1 MATFFMHL
9 SGAISFFISYLQF
22 EKRYSQHTIIAYQ
35 NDLDQFFQFGQ
46 AQFELENIEDIL
58 PMHIRTW
65 LANLKDQGI
74 TSRSINRKLS
84 SLKSFF
90 KFQLRQ
96 KNVLSSPLGTLTGPK
111 SGKKLPSWIEASQ
124 IETLVNR
131 DIYPEDW
138 EGTTAHL
145 AITILYEAGLRRSE
159 LVSLQESQIDFH
171 SHTIRVLGKGHKER
185 ILPVR
190 PQLLEQIRKYVAE
203 KNSIFSGLAGG
214 TLLIR
219 EKDSPINA
227 QWVYRTVKRYAALIT
242 TQEKK
247 SPHVLRH
254 SFATHLTNAGAD
266 LNAVKELLG
275 HSSLA
280 ATQVYT
286 HNSIEKLKR
295 VHGKSHPKG

>member
-1 MATFFMHL
+1 MHL
-9 SGAISFFISYLQF
+9 SSAISSFVSYLQF
-22 EKRYSQHTIIAYQ
+22 EKRYTQHTIIAYQ
-35 NDLDQFFQFGQ
+35 NDLDQFFKYGGKQF
-46 AQFELENIEDIL
+46 D
-58 PMHIRTW
+58 
-65 LANLKDQGI
+65 LANIDEIQPFHVRSWMATLMDGGI
-74 TSRSINRKLS
+74 SSRSINRKLS

-90 KFQLRQ
+90 KFHHRQ
-96 KNVLSSPLGTLTGPK
+96 GNVTSSPLGTLTGPK
-111 SGKKLPSWIEASQ
+111 SGKKLPSWIKPTQ
-124 IETLVNR
+124 IETLLNR
-131 DIYPEDW
+131 DIYPESW

-159 LVSLQESQIDFH
+159 LVSLKESQVDFH
-171 SHTIRVLGKGHKER
+171 SRTIRVLGKGQKER

-190 PQLLEQIRKYVAE
+190 PQLLESIKTYIAE
-203 KNSIFSGLAGG
+203 KNSLFQPGG
-214 TLLIR
+214 GALLIR
-219 EKDSPINA
+219 KKGKPADAPWI
-227 QWVYRTVKRYAALIT
+227 YRTVKHYCGLVT

-286 HNSIEKLKR
+286 HNSIEKLKN
-295 VHGKSHPKG
+295 VHGKAHPKG